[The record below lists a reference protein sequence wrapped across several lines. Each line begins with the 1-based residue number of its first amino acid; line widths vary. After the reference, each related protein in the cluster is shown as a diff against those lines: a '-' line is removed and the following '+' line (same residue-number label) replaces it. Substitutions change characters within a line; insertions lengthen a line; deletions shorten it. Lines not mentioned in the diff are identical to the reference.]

1 MKDAI
6 VTGGRGFAG
15 THLTAALL
23 GQGRHVT
30 TVDRSAGGWPAWTA
44 QVYPEIDFSR
54 TRGIASS
61 MSSTEELGDLLRNST
76 ADVFHLAGSA
86 FVPESWEKT
95 VLTVESNTLIPVR
108 LFEAARNN
116 SFRGRI
122 VFVSS
127 GEVYGSRPQAFTESS
142 DTSPE
147 TPYAESK
154 LAAESFVRYFVKQG
168 VEIVIARSF
177 NHIGPGQRESF
188 VLPSFLG
195 RIREAMRLGQTIMRV
210 GDLESGRDFLDVR
223 DVVRAYILLA
233 EKGNPGEVYNVCSGK
248 PAKIRT
254 ILETAL
260 SICGAN
266 LRPEVDPAL
275 LRKEG
280 PADRYGSNEKLSSL
294 GWSRCWSMEQT
305 ISDTWKVIQS
315 HG

>member
-23 GQGRHVT
+23 EQGRRVT
-30 TVDRSAGGWPAWTA
+30 TLDRSAGGWPGWAKA
-44 QVYPEIDFSR
+44 VYPKIDFDQA
-54 TRGIASS
+54 RGITSS
-61 MSSTEELGDLLRNST
+61 MSSTEELGGLLKDSD

-86 FVPESWEKT
+86 FVPESWERT

-108 LFEAARNN
+108 LFEAARDS

-127 GEVYGSRPQAFTESS
+127 GEVYGSQPQAFAE
-142 DTSPE
+142 TSATNPE

-168 VEIVIARSF
+168 VQIVIARSF

-195 RIREAMRLGQTIMRV
+195 RISEAVRLGQTVMRV

-223 DVVRAYILLA
+223 DVVRAYMLLA
-233 EKGNPGEVYNVCSGK
+233 EKGLPGQVYNVCSGK
-248 PAKIRT
+248 PAKIRA
-254 ILETAL
+254 ILDTAL
-260 SICGAN
+260 TICGAN
-266 LRPEVDPAL
+266 LKPEVDASL

-280 PADRYGSNEKLSSL
+280 PADRYGSNAKLCAL
-294 GWSRCWSMEQT
+294 GWSRCWTMEQT
-305 ISDTWKVIQS
+305 ISDTWKVI
-315 HG
+315 GTNG

>member
-1 MKDAI
+1 VKDAI

-23 GQGRHVT
+23 EQGRRVT
-30 TVDRSAGGWPAWTA
+30 TLDRSQASWPEWAKSI
-44 QVYPEIDFSR
+44 YPGTDFSQAHC
-54 TRGIASS
+54 IASS
-61 MSSTEELGDLLRNST
+61 MSSVDELKEILANSN

-108 LFEAARNN
+108 LFEAARDS
-116 SFRGRI
+116 SFSGRI

-127 GEVYGSRPQAFTESS
+127 GEVYGSQPQAFAE
-142 DTSPE
+142 TSGTNPE

-177 NHIGPGQRESF
+177 NHIGPGQRDSF

-195 RIREAMRLGQTIMRV
+195 RIREAVREGNTVMRV

-223 DVVRAYILLA
+223 DVVRAYMLLA
-233 EKGNPGEVYNVCSGK
+233 EKGKSGEVYNVCSGK
-248 PAKIRT
+248 PTKIRA
-254 ILETAL
+254 ILDTAL
-260 SICGAN
+260 SICKTN
-266 LRPEVDPAL
+266 LKPEVDPSL

-280 PADRYGSNEKLSSL
+280 PADRYGSNAKLCAL
-294 GWSRCWSMEQT
+294 GWSRSWTMEQT

-315 HG
+315 NG